1 LIYRAASHAAVGQ
14 LDEARNAAAEL
25 QKWNP
30 GTTLAGL
37 GDVLPFQAEA
47 DWGRMLGDLRKAG
60 VPGK

>member
-1 LIYRAASHAAVGQ
+1 M
-14 LDEARNAAAEL
+14 DEARSAAAEL

-37 GDVLPFQAEA
+37 ADVLPFQAEA
-47 DWGRMLGDLRKAG
+47 DRERMLRDLRKAG